1 MKRKLIVAS
10 AAALIGLSTAA
21 CSQPYGAGPGMM
33 GGYGPGPNQEQG
45 GGPGYG
51 PGYGP
56 GGYGPGYGMGP
67 GMMGGYGGNGYGMGP
82 GMVGGYGPGF
92 GYGYGVKLT
101 DEQRGKIAD
110 IQQEVAA
117 KRWELMEK
125 MQQQGVPMW
134 RAYGPGPIDEK
145 AARKS
150 YDEMAAVRKQMF
162 ELQLDTRK
170 RMDAVLTPEQRE
182 EMYRGWARR

>member
-1 MKRKLIVAS
+1 METNMKRNLIAAS
-10 AAALIGLSTAA
+10 AAALIGLSMAA
-21 CSQPYGAGPGMM
+21 FSQPYGPGMM
-33 GGYGPGPNQEQG
+33 GGNGPGPNQEQG
-45 GGPGYG
+45 RGP
-51 PGYGP
+51 
-56 GGYGPGYGMGP
+56 GYGPGYGMGP
-67 GMMGGYGGNGYGMGP
+67 GMMGG
-82 GMVGGYGPGF
+82 GYGPGF
-92 GYGYGVKLT
+92 GYGYGPKLN
-101 DEQRGKIAD
+101 DEQQTKIAG
-110 IQQEVAA
+110 IQQESAA

-125 MQQQGVPMW
+125 MHGQDGPMW

-182 EMYRGWARR
+182 QMYRGWGKR